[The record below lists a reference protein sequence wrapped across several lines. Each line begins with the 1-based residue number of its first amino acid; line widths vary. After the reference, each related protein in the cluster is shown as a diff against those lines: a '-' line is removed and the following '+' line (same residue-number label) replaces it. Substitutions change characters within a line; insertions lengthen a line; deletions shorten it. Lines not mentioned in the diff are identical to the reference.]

1 MDAKLQSVI
10 LEYGAEGYGLYW
22 YCLELIAANVDPD
35 NLSFELEHD
44 ARIIARN
51 LGMGVQRCE
60 DIMKH
65 MVNIGLFEASN
76 GMITCMKLAKRADDY
91 TAKLVRSELSQ
102 VIDCKRNLETPTNSD
117 KVQLDKIRLDKN
129 RIENKVIKPAA
140 KATAAIGISKFLEN
154 CKETGDDPIPETDPI
169 FTYTSEAKIPDDFL
183 HLYWLEFVERNKE
196 SGKRYKDWRS
206 AFRNAVRGNWYK
218 LWWLDGESY
227 LLSTNGKQAEM
238 KHKGSG
244 RI

>member
-76 GMITCMKLAKRADDY
+76 GRITCLKLAKRADDY
-91 TAKLVRSELSQ
+91 TAKLVRSGLSQ
-102 VIDCKRNLETPTNSD
+102 AVDLIDNRESPTNSD
-117 KVQLDKIRLDKN
+117 NVQLDKNRLDKN
-129 RIENKVIKPAA
+129 RIENKPKKPAA
-140 KATAAIGISKFLEN
+140 KALVTIDDFISK
-154 CKETGDDPIPETDPI
+154 CKESGEPTISPDDPIL
-169 FTYTSEAKIPDDFL
+169 TYAKEAGIPQEFIRL
-183 HLYWLEFVERNKE
+183 NWLEFIERNRE
-196 SGKRYKDWRS
+196 SGKKYKDWRS
-206 AFRNAVRGNWYK
+206 AFRKCVRGSWYK

-227 LLSTNGKQAEM
+227 LLSTNGKQAEI
-238 KHKGSG
+238 KHKNSG
-244 RI
+244 RL